1 VQSGDNKPEPIS
13 MGIIVNFTN
22 QTVHGL
28 RPFPVAIIDM
38 NEVTV
43 SFGGQWGTT
52 TRISG
57 SIDRVTGDFE
67 ATSTTMNAKTGNI
80 SPQYALKCKPTQRMF

>member
-1 VQSGDNKPEPIS
+1 MLRRCSCVIALAGVLVGLPTAQAAETTLTLACQGTVQSGDNKPEPIS

-52 TRISG
+52 TR
-57 SIDRVTGDFE
+57 T
-67 ATSTTMNAKTGNI
+67 AA
-80 SPQYALKCKPTQRMF
+80 A